1 MGSRMHT
8 HRWTAGTQVTPVPQH
23 YSILA
28 QQPTLALEPPPTL
41 VVYLDPR
48 PQSWLHGQVGWLVAV
63 PVYGRRQGNY
73 GVNNRKEKKKDVSSA
88 LAGAGSAE
96 SRWGRR
102 AAASSQQ
109 TAGMWRGPGAPWAA
123 KMLWAGPMAYVV
135 GSHCPGRHPYR

>member
-1 MGSRMHT
+1 MHT

-48 PQSWLHGQVGWLVAV
+48 PQSWLHGQVGWLVAE

-73 GVNNRKEKKKDVSSA
+73 GVNNRKEKKKRRF
-88 LAGAGSAE
+88 LCPC
-96 SRWGRR
+96 WGRKR
-102 AAASSQQ
+102 RVTVGEEGSRFLPAD
-109 TAGMWRGPGAPWAA
+109 RRDVEGPWGT
-123 KMLWAGPMAYVV
+123 LG
-135 GSHCPGRHPYR
+135 C